1 MCSLEENIEEINVKD
16 LINTEITRTN
26 KLIEES
32 NLIET
37 KDLKK
42 DELIKDYII
51 ASDNFVVYRPNFK
64 LHTLIAGY
72 HWFLDWGRDALIAM
86 EGLLLI
92 PKRYEIA
99 REVLLTFVSNIKF
112 GLVPNGYSGF
122 DNRPLYNSVD
132 ASLLLFEQVNKYLK
146 YTQDEQFIKDKL
158 YDILIKIIDAYKNG
172 IDLDDNN
179 IYLDEDYLL
188 VSGTDKTQNTWM
200 DAKYGDF
207 AVTPRNG
214 KAVEIN
220 SMWYNALKT
229 MQDLVTKFEGK
240 EKAKYYENL
249 AKKCKK
255 SFEEKFYNK
264 KKKCL
269 YDVLGD
275 TKIRPNQLFSIS
287 LTYPVIN
294 PVSEIGDQVFDIVTK
309 KLLNKYGLKT
319 LAKGEEN
326 YIEIYEGDPFKRD
339 MSYHQGIT
347 WPWLLGVYY
356 DAMKNRISYTKTKTK
371 RNELEKQLEDFI
383 QNTKKTFTKEIYE
396 QGIIGSI
403 SEIHDSKSPYL
414 AKGALAQGWSVAE
427 VFRIILKK

>member
-146 YTQDEQFIKDKL
+146 YTQDEQF
-158 YDILIKIIDAYKNG
+158 
-172 IDLDDNN
+172 
-179 IYLDEDYLL
+179 
-188 VSGTDKTQNTWM
+188 M
-200 DAKYGDF
+200 
-207 AVTPRNG
+207 
-214 KAVEIN
+214 
-220 SMWYNALKT
+220 
-229 MQDLVTKFEGK
+229 
-240 EKAKYYENL
+240 
-249 AKKCKK
+249 
-255 SFEEKFYNK
+255 
-264 KKKCL
+264 
-269 YDVLGD
+269 
-275 TKIRPNQLFSIS
+275 
-287 LTYPVIN
+287 
-294 PVSEIGDQVFDIVTK
+294 
-309 KLLNKYGLKT
+309 
-319 LAKGEEN
+319 
-326 YIEIYEGDPFKRD
+326 
-339 MSYHQGIT
+339 
-347 WPWLLGVYY
+347 
-356 DAMKNRISYTKTKTK
+356 
-371 RNELEKQLEDFI
+371 
-383 QNTKKTFTKEIYE
+383 
-396 QGIIGSI
+396 
-403 SEIHDSKSPYL
+403 
-414 AKGALAQGWSVAE
+414 
-427 VFRIILKK
+427 